1 MGRRFSDE
9 PINVI
14 RRIPT
19 PEQLDAARPVK
30 RSFGEKF
37 GEAAASFARSVVG
50 RLAPGTGPKPEGTAL
65 ESDRPPQEEP
75 GDVPNEVV
83 AAEQDAL
90 LQEAATEETP
100 RPSTAEPHD
109 AEPIPCPAPSSPTAS
124 SSVLPEELAE
134 VRGYL
139 LKQQQDIVRLAAQ
152 IQELKALVISQ
163 QRLIEYLG
171 KEADAGSVSLLTA
184 GITSAVAKRNRAA
197 RPKPVM
203 KGKAV
208 VSNGDPMRLPLNV

>member
-19 PEQLDAARPVK
+19 QEQLDAARPVK

-50 RLAPGTGPKPEGTAL
+50 RLVPGTGSKPEETTV
-65 ESDRPPQEEP
+65 ESGCPPQQGPDEIP
-75 GDVPNEVV
+75 SEVA
-83 AAEQDAL
+83 AAEQEL
-90 LQEAATEETP
+90 SHREAGTEETP
-100 RPSTAEPHD
+100 GPCMAEPND
-109 AEPIPCPAPSSPTAS
+109 TEPTLRPAPLSPTA

-134 VRGYL
+134 LRGYL

-152 IQELKALVISQ
+152 IQELKALVLSQ

-184 GITSAVAKRNRAA
+184 GITSAVAKRSRAA

-208 VSNGDPMRLPLNV
+208 ASSGDPIGLPLNV